1 MASFTEEYAREDEEY
16 DYVSQGQAYVLQHQD
31 PVTAL
36 VTQGITTKVPPMFD
50 GRTSWFSYEEQV
62 DDWIDLTT
70 LDPEKHGPALKNRLT
85 GDAAVYKPLL
95 DRDLLKDA
103 NTGAQYFKDVLR
115 PHFVK
120 GSQSVFLWRFFQS
133 LRCNRGHQDL
143 LKWIGKLTVIRK
155 RVLDSWMDYTTER
168 CTVRRGG
175 WRSKCPETGT
185 KLAATGSQR

>member
-50 GRTSWFSYEEQV
+50 GRTSWFSDEEQV

-70 LDPEKHGPALKNRLT
+70 LDPEKHGPALKNRLL

-103 NTGAQYFKDVLR
+103 NTGVQYFKDVLR

-120 GSQSVFLWRFFQS
+120 GSQSVFLWRFKMQPRTS
-133 LRCNRGHQDL
+133 GSSQVDWQADSHPEASTRR
-143 LKWIGKLTVIRK
+143 
-155 RVLDSWMDYTTER
+155 LDGLNAR
-168 CTVRRGG
+168 NNPGGRTVRRRG
-175 WRSKCPETGT
+175 WRSERPETGT
-185 KLAATGSQR
+185 ELAATGSQR